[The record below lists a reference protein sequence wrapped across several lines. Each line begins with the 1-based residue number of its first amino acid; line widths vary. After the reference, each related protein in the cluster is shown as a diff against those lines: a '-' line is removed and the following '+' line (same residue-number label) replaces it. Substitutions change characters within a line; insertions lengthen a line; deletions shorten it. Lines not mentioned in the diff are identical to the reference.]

1 MPWGRG
7 GNPGHFNVKETQYP
21 YVMPR
26 SSPDSVAESGVWE
39 KECSL
44 HYSFRLPVC
53 LEMTNQSKCPSRM
66 KSISITV
73 DYDLAIKGMKH

>member
-1 MPWGRG
+1 
-7 GNPGHFNVKETQYP
+7 
-21 YVMPR
+21 MPR
-26 SSPDSVAESGVWE
+26 SGPDSVAESGVWE

-53 LEMTNQSKCPSRM
+53 LEMPNQSKCPSRM
-66 KSISITV
+66 NSISIMV